1 MKSFLGHSAGGSHK
15 LVCWSQVRTLCAEVY
30 HGFVSDPTTTMT
42 LLYVQWPS
50 QRMTK
55 FPGMA
60 LRRQNK
66 SLKLLE
72 KANKLYRMMTQQCRC
87 CTWNSDDLK
96 PIFRYLMWLLPFTN
110 FDSYL
115 STRSESFRLY
125 VLSFKRN
132 LQCLHCCPGQSH
144 PHNHFVTFELVTR
157 KQNKQTTRTTSKQT
171 EKPKGE
177 RGEVR
182 MVQTEVSSEHQWLW
196 LLRAEALSESYSTTV
211 RAGPPWENIFAI
223 KTT

>member
-1 MKSFLGHSAGGSHK
+1 
-15 LVCWSQVRTLCAEVY
+15 
-30 HGFVSDPTTTMT
+30 
-42 LLYVQWPS
+42 
-50 QRMTK
+50 MTK

-157 KQNKQTTRTTSKQT
+157 KQNNTFGGRKAPDRLMSLLLAYWLDDLTNFPVSTRCSFGIRDAKILLTDPHALTHVKQGSCQL
-171 EKPKGE
+171 P
-177 RGEVR
+177 
-182 MVQTEVSSEHQWLW
+182 SYC
-196 LLRAEALSESYSTTV
+196 LSLSHITDVAQCLGSPCQPTDCS
-211 RAGPPWENIFAI
+211 R
-223 KTT
+223 